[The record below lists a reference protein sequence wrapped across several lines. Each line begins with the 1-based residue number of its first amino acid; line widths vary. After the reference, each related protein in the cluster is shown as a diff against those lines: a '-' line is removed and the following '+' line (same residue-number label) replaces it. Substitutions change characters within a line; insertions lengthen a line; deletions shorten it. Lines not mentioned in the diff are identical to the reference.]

1 MAAPTTLA
9 EPVDLTAGPATD
21 AATPDRSDQPAT
33 VVTEPD
39 GTRATE
45 PDGTGVAREPRRAA
59 LSPSRINDFKQCPLL
74 FRFRSIDRLPEP
86 PSSAATRGTLVHSVL
101 ERLFDLPARERTVT
115 AAHGLLQP
123 EWDALREQ
131 EPAVDGLFA
140 DGAALSA
147 WLRSAAALLET
158 YFGLEDPRRLEP
170 AERELMCEVELESGV
185 LLRGIV
191 DRLDVARD
199 GALRVVDYK
208 TGRSPAE
215 QFAASALFQMRFYAL
230 VIWRLRGVVPR
241 RLQLVY
247 LGDGQILT
255 YDPDEASL
263 LATERTI
270 GAIWAAIERA
280 TLTGAF
286 PPKQSR
292 LCEWCAHQSLCPS
305 FGGTPPPFPADGAT
319 RLLQAGSRRAPG
331 ANG

>member
-1 MAAPTTLA
+1 MAATTEA
-9 EPVDLTAGPATD
+9 AS
-21 AATPDRSDQPAT
+21 AATEVATTDPAA
-33 VVTEPD
+33 ERED
-39 GTRATE
+39 GAPGARA
-45 PDGTGVAREPRRAA
+45 PRRAA

-101 ERLFDLPARERTVT
+101 ERLFDLPARERTV
-115 AAHGLLQP
+115 AAAQGLLGP
-123 EWDALREQ
+123 EWENLRER
-131 EPAVDGLFA
+131 EPSVDELFA
-140 DGAALSA
+140 DGAELTT

-158 YFGLEDPRRLEP
+158 YFTVEDPRRLEP

-185 LLRGIV
+185 MLRGIV
-191 DRLDVARD
+191 DRLDVAPD

-230 VIWRLRGVVPR
+230 VIWRLRGIVPR

-247 LGDGQILT
+247 LGDGQVLT

-270 GAIWAAIERA
+270 EAIWSAIRHA
-280 TLTGAF
+280 TTTASF

-292 LCEWCAHQSLCPS
+292 LCGWCAHQTLCPA
-305 FGGTPPPFPADGAT
+305 FGGTAPPFPQDGAA
-319 RLLQAGSRRAPG
+319 RLLQAGAPSAG
-331 ANG
+331 